1 MDDVIWSAIS
11 TLAVFYCGYK
21 LGQHFTAVKITRMLI
36 DRDPKFERML
46 DRAREEIARIDHKY
60 SDASTTEELSVERH
74 GDQIYIYTKSDGE
87 FLAQGSDLE
96 ECLARIE
103 QRFPGRNFRGLISK
117 EQADTLG
124 ISVK

>member
-1 MDDVIWSAIS
+1 MDEVIWSAIS
-11 TLAVFYCGYK
+11 TLAVCYCGYK

-46 DRAREEIARIDHKY
+46 DRAREEIARIDRKY
-60 SDASTTEELSVERH
+60 SDASPTEELSVERH

-103 QRFPGRNFRGLISK
+103 QRFPGRNFRGLLTK
-117 EQADTLG
+117 EQADSLG